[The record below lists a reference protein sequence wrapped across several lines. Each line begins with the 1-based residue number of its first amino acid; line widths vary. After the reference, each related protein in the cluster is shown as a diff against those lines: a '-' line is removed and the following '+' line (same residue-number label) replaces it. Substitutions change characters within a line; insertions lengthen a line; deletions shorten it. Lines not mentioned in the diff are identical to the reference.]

1 MGHHNVVPGAPKA
14 GRALVAATDRFP
26 GSTSARV
33 VAAAVARGAGEVGWA
48 CEQVPV
54 ADGGEGTLEALGG
67 AVRHSTVADAL
78 GRPVRAE
85 WRIRERTAVVEMARA
100 SGLAVLG
107 GPEHNDP
114 LRASTSGTGELI
126 AAAIDA
132 GATKVIVAAG
142 GSATTDGGFGAIGAL
157 NAPRRL
163 RGVELV
169 VACDVQLTFLEA
181 ATVFA
186 AQKGATPA
194 QVELLRRRLERLAQL
209 YLRDYGVDVR
219 DMPGSG
225 AAGGLAGGLAAVG
238 ATLVRGFDLVADAL
252 GLAERLVGAEL
263 VVTGEGL
270 VDAESFQG
278 KAVGGVVEMAR
289 EAGADV
295 LVVAG
300 DVDESALPPLEAN
313 VELVSLADRFGPERA
328 FAEIETCIAEV
339 VAEALARR

>member
-1 MGHHNVVPGAPKA
+1 M
-14 GRALVAATDRFP
+14 
-26 GSTSARV
+26 
-33 VAAAVARGAGEVGWA
+33 
-48 CEQVPV
+48 

-67 AVRHSTVADAL
+67 AVRHSTVTDAL

-85 WRIRERTAVVEMARA
+85 WRIRERTAVVEVARA
-100 SGLAVLG
+100 SGLAVVG
-107 GPEHNDP
+107 GSEGNDP

-126 AAAIDA
+126 AAAIDD
-132 GATKVIVAAG
+132 GATKVIVATG

-157 NAPRRL
+157 NPSRRL

-186 AQKGATPA
+186 PQKGATPA

-209 YLRDYGVDVR
+209 YLRDYGLDVR
-219 DMPGSG
+219 DIPGSG

-252 GLAERLVGAEL
+252 GLAERLRGAEL
-263 VVTGEGL
+263 VVTGESV

-278 KAVGGVVEMAR
+278 KAVGGVVELAT
-289 EAGADV
+289 EAGAGV

-300 DVDESALPPLEAN
+300 EVDEASLAPLPAN
-313 VELVSLADRFGPERA
+313 VEIVSLTERFGPERA
-328 FAEIETCIAEV
+328 FADVEGC
-339 VAEALARR
+339 VAEAVAVALRRR